1 VEGRRI
7 GRRYVL
13 EVPDRGSPGGA
24 VWRARDET
32 TGAGVLVTILDPGPQ
47 ADAVLAALAHVR
59 HPGLPVVL
67 DHNTDPDGAR
77 FVATPMRAGRSARA
91 ALAGGAPAAPDL
103 ARLGADL
110 AGALAVLHGAGLVQG
125 GLTLDGVVW
134 EDAGPPR
141 LEDLAT
147 AGLARAPGRPE
158 DDLRDLGALLREAA
172 GAAPGD
178 DLLGRPGVPP
188 RLAALVGALEGGA
201 PPSAASAAEVLR
213 RIADGIDVPP
223 PVGAPAPAAPPAA
236 EEPPPGRRRRGL
248 RILVGVLAVLVAV
261 LAAVAVARVV
271 DRRDADRR
279 AQDAALPGPI
289 TTVAAPEEA
298 AGDAMVL
305 PTTGLVE
312 TAPPV
317 TAEEP
322 EEPEATEPVTV
333 PAGPVP
339 IGIAAV
345 AAVDPGGDRAEN
357 GDTARRA
364 VDRSPRSAWS
374 TEEYKDAGFGGKDG
388 VGLVLRL
395 DAPARVT
402 SLVVRSRPTGAVL
415 QVYALRGDPP
425 ETAPRG
431 WEAAS
436 AEVELARPRTR
447 IRVDRRRPATAL
459 LLWITRLPGPNGANA
474 VEIADVRVLGK
485 PRGA

>member
-1 VEGRRI
+1 
-7 GRRYVL
+7 
-13 EVPDRGSPGGA
+13 
-24 VWRARDET
+24 
-32 TGAGVLVTILDPGPQ
+32 
-47 ADAVLAALAHVR
+47 
-59 HPGLPVVL
+59 
-67 DHNTDPDGAR
+67 
-77 FVATPMRAGRSARA
+77 
-91 ALAGGAPAAPDL
+91 
-103 ARLGADL
+103 
-110 AGALAVLHGAGLVQG
+110 
-125 GLTLDGVVW
+125 
-134 EDAGPPR
+134 
-141 LEDLAT
+141 
-147 AGLARAPGRPE
+147 
-158 DDLRDLGALLREAA
+158 
-172 GAAPGD
+172 
-178 DLLGRPGVPP
+178 
-188 RLAALVGALEGGA
+188 
-201 PPSAASAAEVLR
+201 
-213 RIADGIDVPP
+213 
-223 PVGAPAPAAPPAA
+223 
-236 EEPPPGRRRRGL
+236 
-248 RILVGVLAVLVAV
+248 VLAVLVAV

-298 AGDAMVL
+298 AADAMVL

-322 EEPEATEPVTV
+322 VATEPEPV
-333 PAGPVP
+333 PDGPVP

-374 TEEYKDAGFGGKDG
+374 TEEYKESGCGGKDG

-395 DAPARVT
+395 DAPAQVT
-402 SLVVRSRPTGAVL
+402 SLVVRSRPTGAVV

-459 LLWITRLPGPNGANA
+459 LIWITRLPGPNGANA
-474 VEIADVRVLGK
+474 VEIADVRVLGE

>member
-1 VEGRRI
+1 MEGRRI

-13 EVPDRGSPGGA
+13 EVPDRGSPGGT

-67 DHNTDPDGAR
+67 DHGTDPDGAC

-91 ALAGGAPAAPDL
+91 ALAGGAPAGPDL

-110 AGALAVLHGAGLVQG
+110 AGALAVLHGAGLVQS

-134 EDAGPPR
+134 EEAGPPR

-147 AGLARAPGRPE
+147 AGLARPPGRPE
-158 DDLRDLGALLREAA
+158 DDLRDLGALLRAAA

-178 DLLGRPGVPP
+178 DLLGRPCVPP

-201 PPSAASAAEVLR
+201 PPSAASAAEALR

-223 PVGAPAPAAPPAA
+223 PAGAAASAAPPAA

-261 LAAVAVARVV
+261 LAAVTVARVV

-298 AGDAMVL
+298 AADAMVL

-322 EEPEATEPVTV
+322 VATEPEPV
-333 PAGPVP
+333 PDGPVP

-364 VDRSPRSAWS
+364 IDRSPRSAWS
-374 TEEYKDAGFGGKDG
+374 TEEYKDSGFGGKDG

-402 SLVVRSRPTGAVL
+402 SLVVRSRPTGAVV

-459 LLWITRLPGPNGANA
+459 LIWITRLPGPNGANA
-474 VEIADVRVLGK
+474 VEIADVRVLGE